1 MSYDDHTASL
11 LSPQAALNDK
21 LEQNRAAVNGME
33 DQVMELDTYQ
43 EVQQATALLTTRE
56 DRLRDTQHMISTLSQ
71 EKVGKDLNPLW

>member
-1 MSYDDHTASL
+1 
-11 LSPQAALNDK
+11 
-21 LEQNRAAVNGME
+21 ME

-71 EKVGKDLNPLW
+71 EKVGKDLNPL